1 MEIGLLNT
9 QNSMTHLNVLRHG
22 SRQRLKMSKITD
34 LTKSRIMSLG
44 GILDENIHESDLI
57 RVWFGKD
64 LMTIT
69 RNGDLWY
76 LVFKGQITW
85 SPEHELGVA
94 VRFLLN
100 YTITYQNFM
109 RNGNYNDQNAAETSD
124 NK

>member
-1 MEIGLLNT
+1 
-9 QNSMTHLNVLRHG
+9 
-22 SRQRLKMSKITD
+22 MSKITD

-76 LVFKGQITW
+76 LVFKGEITC
-85 SPEHELGVA
+85 SLEHELVAA

-100 YTITYQNFM
+100 YTITY
-109 RNGNYNDQNAAETSD
+109 
-124 NK
+124 

>member
-1 MEIGLLNT
+1 
-9 QNSMTHLNVLRHG
+9 
-22 SRQRLKMSKITD
+22 
-34 LTKSRIMSLG
+34 MSLG

-76 LVFKGQITW
+76 LVFKGEISC
-85 SPEHELGVA
+85 SPEHELCVA

-100 YTITYQNFM
+100 YTNTYKIFT
-109 RNGNYNDQNAAETSD
+109 RNAKYNAQNAVETSD
-124 NK
+124 DK